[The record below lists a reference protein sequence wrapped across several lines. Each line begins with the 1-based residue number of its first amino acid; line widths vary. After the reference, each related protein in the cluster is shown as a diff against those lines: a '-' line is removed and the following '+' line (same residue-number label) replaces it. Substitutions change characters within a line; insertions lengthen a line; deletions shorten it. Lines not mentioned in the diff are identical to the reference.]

1 MAELWFAIV
10 ALMFVAYVVFDGF
23 DLGAGVLHL
32 QLGRT
37 EAERGRILDA
47 IGPVWDGNEV
57 WLIAVGGAL
66 FAVFPR
72 VLGAGLSGLY
82 LPIFMVLWSLIL
94 RGIGIELRGQLE
106 SPLWRRFWDV
116 VFAGASLLLAV
127 LFGAALG
134 NLLRG
139 VPLGADGYFEEPLF
153 TNFSAHAPVG
163 ILDWYTVAV
172 AVFAVL
178 ALAAHGAVFLAWK
191 TSDDELAER
200 ARTYGLRL
208 WPAVA
213 VGWPALTFASTYV
226 NSKLTAAWS
235 SRPLVWLAFA
245 VAAAGIGGAVFGL
258 LRRRMPLAFVGSAAF
273 FTGALGGVA
282 ASAFPV
288 FLPALGD
295 PALSLTVANSAAS
308 AHSLNVAFGWWLVG
322 TPLVIGYFVII
333 YRAHRRKAA

>member
-1 MAELWFAIV
+1 MAELWFALV
-10 ALMFVAYVVFDGF
+10 ALMLVAYVVLDGF

-37 EAERGRILDA
+37 EAERGMILKA

-94 RGIGIELRGQLE
+94 RGIGIELRSQLD
-106 SPLWRRFWDV
+106 SVLWRRFWDV
-116 VFAGASLLLAV
+116 VFCGSSILLCV

-153 TNFSAHAPVG
+153 SDFSARAPVG
-163 ILDWYTVAV
+163 ILDWYTLSVG
-172 AVFAVL
+172 VFSVL
-178 ALAAHGAVFLAWK
+178 VLAAHGATYLAWK
-191 TSDDELAER
+191 TELDER
-200 ARTYGLRL
+200 ARQYGLWL
-208 WPAVA
+208 WVVVA
-213 VGWPALTFASTYV
+213 AGWPAIIFASTRV
-226 NSKLTAAWS
+226 NEALPHAFAT
-235 SRPLVWLAFA
+235 RPLVWLGLAT
-245 VAAAGIGGAVFGL
+245 AAAGLVTALFGL
-258 LRRRMPLAFVGSAAF
+258 LRRRWLLGFLGSVGFV
-273 FTGALGGVA
+273 TGVLGGTA
-282 ASAFPV
+282 ASVFPV

-295 PALSLTVANSAAS
+295 QTLSLTVANSA
-308 AHSLNVAFGWWLVG
+308 VAKHGLSTALWWWLVG
-322 TPLVIGYFVII
+322 TPLVIGYFVIVF
-333 YRAHRRKAA
+333 RAHRGKVSG